1 MVECITL
8 IRKDDFKGGVSLGDF
23 LSPEDAVKLG
33 VAKASMKKAMQ
44 SQRRIDALQKEQEA
58 IEEEMRRR

>member
-8 IRKDDFKGGVSLGDF
+8 IRKDSFKGGVSLGDF
-23 LSPEDAVKLG
+23 LSPEDAAKLG
-33 VAKASMKKAMQ
+33 ISKASMKEAMK
-44 SQRRIDALQKEQEA
+44 SQRRIDALQREQRE